1 MECRR
6 SGTSELQK
14 IKKLS
19 IIGHFDDF
27 QEIWALPTRVQNL
40 KVCFLKFPIVHVRPI
55 SSITE
60 LHRSR
65 DIVYCQIWGPTIS
78 CFWNIDF
85 MKWVNFDMFPLS

>member
-14 IKKLS
+14 ITKLS
-19 IIGHFDDF
+19 IIGHFDDL
-27 QEIWALPTRVQNL
+27 QEIWALPTSVQNL
-40 KVCFLKFPIVHVRPI
+40 KMYFLKFPIVHVRPI

-65 DIVYCQIWGPTIS
+65 DIVYCQI
-78 CFWNIDF
+78 
-85 MKWVNFDMFPLS
+85 